1 MVESERMVQETRK
14 NFSIT
19 VINKKFEEQGR
30 ACGKC
35 GNPILHGFHA
45 HHIDADNSNDSEE
58 NCQLLCKTCHAS
70 EQYKTL
76 QAQKK
81 RTVESLDK
89 LVAKGLEGTM
99 AGAIIDKLLDAIKL
113 ELSLSSQLYEEE
125 YFSGPPE
132 IKLEYSYVIAENGLK
147 RYEEGYLSGVT
158 GRLSLT
164 PEQVKAA
171 ETILEKKKK

>member
-1 MVESERMVQETRK
+1 MPQETRK
-14 NFSIT
+14 NFPIS

-45 HHIDADNSNDSEE
+45 HQIDGDNSNDSIE
-58 NCQLLCKTCHAS
+58 NCQLLCKSCHGS

-76 QAQKK
+76 QAQKAK
-81 RTVESLDK
+81 AVENLDK
-89 LVAKGLEGTM
+89 LVAVGLAKEL
-99 AGAIIDKLLDAIKL
+99 AGAVIEKLLDAIKM

-132 IKLEYSYVIAENGLK
+132 IKLEYSYIIAENGLK
-147 RYEEGYLSGVT
+147 RYEEGYLAGIT
-158 GRLSLT
+158 GRLTLT
-164 PEQVKAA
+164 PEQMKAA
-171 ETILEKKKK
+171 EKMMVKK